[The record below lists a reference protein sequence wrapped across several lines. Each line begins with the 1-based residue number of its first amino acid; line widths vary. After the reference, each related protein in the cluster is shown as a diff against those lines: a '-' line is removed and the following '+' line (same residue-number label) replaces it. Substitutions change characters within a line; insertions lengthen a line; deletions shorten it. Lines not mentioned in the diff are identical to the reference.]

1 MQTTK
6 IKQTLLKYNSKLNK
20 KLQKQIYVNLVQ
32 IKTIANGNIA
42 LQKLIKNKKQEM
54 V

>member
-6 IKQTLLKYNSKLNK
+6 IKQKLLKYSKLNE
-20 KLQKQIYVNLVQ
+20 KLQKKQIYVNLVQ

-42 LQKLIKNKKQEM
+42 LQKVKK
-54 V
+54 